1 MKRLLIQD
9 MQVKTFEQ
17 KCEEWAQAFKDC
29 KNLEEL
35 QRLESTFI
43 QFRNLSVLNGDIVDW
58 SHLKPIMVA
67 YKQQKQ
73 ILTNL

>member
-1 MKRLLIQD
+1 LKRLLIQD

-43 QFRNLSVLNGDIVDW
+43 QFRNLSVLNGDIVD
-58 SHLKPIMVA
+58 
-67 YKQQKQ
+67 
-73 ILTNL
+73 